1 MRPVVVIILVIALT
15 IQLFEEALSKISR
28 PKVKRPKLKKPKISR
43 LKHKTTRT
51 KQKIKVKTPKKPA
64 AATDTHV
71 HHGFG
76 GMEKLYVAQT
86 ITDSVSSLGTTGTGI
101 AGVVL
106 QQQAAN
112 AQNNGAS
119 GGEQEGEESTK
130 NEE

>member
-51 KQKIKVKTPKKPA
+51 KQKIKVKTPKKP
-64 AATDTHV
+64 
-71 HHGFG
+71 GFG